1 MNLSRHE
8 QGYLMR
14 LFRKIQRYFS
24 HHWVWLN
31 IYDKF
36 IDTEQTSENIYHT
49 HLWHTKYSNLAEVRW
64 QLSHMMY
71 TMYTKLLHCIE
82 KPVGEVLLYMYM
94 YNVRRMGG
102 EPPLVKK
109 LLISPTPP
117 PPPLTWK
124 PPPPPPPNFYSLI
137 PSPPKV
143 NSSH

>member
-8 QGYLMR
+8 QGCLMR

-31 IYDKF
+31 IWYDKF
-36 IDTEQTSENIYHT
+36 IDTEQTSKNIYHT
-49 HLWHTKYSNLAEVRW
+49 HLWHTKCSNLAEVRW
-64 QLSHMMY
+64 KLSHMIY

-102 EPPLVKK
+102 EPPLVKN

-124 PPPPPPPNFYSLI
+124 NPPHQIFIPLFPPHLKSIPPT
-137 PSPPKV
+137 K
-143 NSSH
+143 

>member
-8 QGYLMR
+8 QGCLMR

-31 IYDKF
+31 IWYDKF
-36 IDTEQTSENIYHT
+36 IDTEQTSEIIYHT
-49 HLWHTKYSNLAEVRW
+49 HLWHTKCSNLAEVRW

-71 TMYTKLLHCIE
+71 MMYTKLLHCIE
-82 KPVGEVLLYMYM
+82 KPVGEVLLYMHM

-102 EPPLVKK
+102 EPPLVKN

-117 PPPLTWK
+117 PPPPTWK
-124 PPPPPPPNFYSLI
+124 NPPHQIFIPLFPPYLKSIPPT
-137 PSPPKV
+137 K
-143 NSSH
+143 